1 MTLRALLI
9 SLCVALAVPLA
20 AQETAVKDLPSPEEV
35 IAEVDA
41 ALAVMRA
48 GDADAAYARLDAIN
62 MITYRNDYEPLSK
75 HYPNL
80 GLAYYWLEQQD
91 WDDVLF
97 FATSVATGLTADG
110 YADHD
115 YRLRASILQGA
126 ALHHL
131 DRHHEAE
138 VTLRNAVELARDRP
152 ALAPEYGLALYA
164 LARVATFLDLPD
176 EVSLRHEFLDG
187 YSTRWLV
194 PLQDAVH
201 INYFDIEDLHDRGDA
216 LADLLPRMA
225 RLVRLAETVPEVDPV
240 TTVFY
245 KGYYANLLALNGDYE
260 AALPFLQEQRDYY
273 LEADLTGPDVWTCVR
288 RLGAVISFAIGPS
301 EAYDHFRT
309 ELDYAR
315 ANGAG
320 IFNLALYQRELG
332 YLSQR
337 LEDEDLAQ
345 KHFRDAYAEARRE
358 YRVNSDLARHLAGL
372 IDVDHPGMTGF
383 AFAPELGAIG
393 AVEFDL
399 SRDGSDVLRL
409 FFEGNYVA
417 LGALLDRFEQE
428 GQGGTPTYLVNQA
441 LYFAMTSRYDDS
453 LAALDEAR
461 RLARTTTNSAI
472 PANAL
477 IFDIVEALARVWGT
491 GHEPESAKGVLARM
505 KARLPSMS
513 ASERSLYHALEG
525 FMHYRLSNYA
535 EMRNVLATWFDGY
548 EPGSVEGVWDIYVAN
563 MVLEMSIGHME
574 DALNTRLI
582 DDTLAALDSLPSL
595 SLSRD
600 YLRLV
605 RVLNAN
611 DGYLREDTMI
621 ELGTLVGSIGQG
633 VPETHPM
640 ISATQFA
647 LANAYEWREDY
658 DQALYWLRKT
668 TETMRASRY
677 SRSDVIAFLLSRQ
690 SAALRILG
698 RTDEAL
704 ALATDSL
711 ALIDPET
718 VRRDLIG
725 VFYTNYALALT
736 ARSDNYQAAIEALDI
751 VLENPKVR
759 ARIEPFDLVSLLR
772 TKAEML
778 TETAELDEVLATFD
792 EALAVIEQDASV
804 VDWRL
809 EAALIEWNRAIANYR
824 NSRQKAA
831 FRDMVAS
838 NDRYSEWL
846 NSLPAVSGGEAISP
860 DIQRMRVIWE
870 AAIGWSYAETLPPVP
885 PQ

>member
-1 MTLRALLI
+1 MVGR
-9 SLCVALAVPLA
+9 
-20 AQETAVKDLPSPEEV
+20 
-35 IAEVDA
+35 
-41 ALAVMRA
+41 
-48 GDADAAYARLDAIN
+48 
-62 MITYRNDYEPLSK
+62 
-75 HYPNL
+75 
-80 GLAYYWLEQQD
+80 
-91 WDDVLF
+91 DD
-97 FATSVATGLTADG
+97 
-110 YADHD
+110 
-115 YRLRASILQGA
+115 
-126 ALHHL
+126 
-131 DRHHEAE
+131 
-138 VTLRNAVELARDRP
+138 
-152 ALAPEYGLALYA
+152 
-164 LARVATFLDLPD
+164 
-176 EVSLRHEFLDG
+176 
-187 YSTRWLV
+187 
-194 PLQDAVH
+194 
-201 INYFDIEDLHDRGDA
+201 
-216 LADLLPRMA
+216 
-225 RLVRLAETVPEVDPV
+225 
-240 TTVFY
+240 
-245 KGYYANLLALNGDYE
+245 
-260 AALPFLQEQRDYY
+260 
-273 LEADLTGPDVWTCVR
+273 
-288 RLGAVISFAIGPS
+288 
-301 EAYDHFRT
+301 
-309 ELDYAR
+309 
-315 ANGAG
+315 
-320 IFNLALYQRELG
+320 
-332 YLSQR
+332 
-337 LEDEDLAQ
+337 
-345 KHFRDAYAEARRE
+345 
-358 YRVNSDLARHLAGL
+358 
-372 IDVDHPGMTGF
+372 
-383 AFAPELGAIG
+383 
-393 AVEFDL
+393 
-399 SRDGSDVLRL
+399 
-409 FFEGNYVA
+409 
-417 LGALLDRFEQE
+417 
-428 GQGGTPTYLVNQA
+428 QA
-441 LYFAMTSRYDDS
+441 L
-453 LAALDEAR
+453 
-461 RLARTTTNSAI
+461 
-472 PANAL
+472 
-477 IFDIVEALARVWGT
+477 
-491 GHEPESAKGVLARM
+491 
-505 KARLPSMS
+505 
-513 ASERSLYHALEG
+513 
-525 FMHYRLSNYA
+525 
-535 EMRNVLATWFDGY
+535 
-548 EPGSVEGVWDIYVAN
+548 SV
-563 MVLEMSIGHME
+563 
-574 DALNTRLI
+574 

-824 NSRQKAA
+824 NSRQEAA